1 MPFTPFR
8 TFFILDDASIQCVH
22 SVDMS
27 FEDVRARS
35 RYAFAVVL
43 DTTTYLKGV
52 EALSRPLAYNG
63 TETYVNCRQP
73 GYPVARPC
81 PM

>member
-22 SVDMS
+22 SVDWS

-35 RYAFAVVL
+35 RYAFAIVL
-43 DTTTYLKGV
+43 DTTYLKGV
-52 EALSRPLAYNG
+52 EALSIASLG
-63 TETYVNCRQP
+63 I
-73 GYPVARPC
+73 
-81 PM
+81 